1 MDPDASLRAQSL
13 VASEN
18 DDPDLM
24 RLCAG
29 TPVRVTV
36 ASQSEDESNLV
47 ISSLSDFYGNKG
59 ANIIDLLTSQ
69 SQKWGLWLNQDGQ
82 QNTEALQ
89 LLAQRIQA
97 AYNAAKLPDIFYVRA
112 VKINCS
118 ADESEGFK
126 CSLELVNYM
135 PENDPANLDANAQAQ
150 NNLRKL
156 KKRGKTAVTQ
166 SAQQV
171 QTQKIVDDA
180 SLETLMSNA
189 Q

>member
-1 MDPDASLRAQSL
+1 
-13 VASEN
+13 
-18 DDPDLM
+18 
-24 RLCAG
+24 
-29 TPVRVTV
+29 
-36 ASQSEDESNLV
+36 
-47 ISSLSDFYGNKG
+47 
-59 ANIIDLLTSQ
+59 
-69 SQKWGLWLNQDGQ
+69 
-82 QNTEALQ
+82 
-89 LLAQRIQA
+89 
-97 AYNAAKLPDIFYVRA
+97 
-112 VKINCS
+112 
-118 ADESEGFK
+118 
-126 CSLELVNYM
+126 M